1 MANEFAVI
9 EAAQRARAEFLST
22 GNLASLVESVRLG
35 RAALAGMSDGGRLQG
50 AAANDLAASLGVLH
64 EATGEVR
71 HLDEMIAFL
80 GQALKWLPPG
90 DDNRAAAYT
99 NSTGARLRRFLLSGD
114 PDDVRA
120 AVAAARQAIEV
131 SQRGAPKDAVRYN
144 SLVGAL
150 RTLHDVTNDPLAL
163 DESIAVG
170 RLAVAAIQPSTDGQ
184 PLILASLAGSLQ
196 QRGVR
201 MSSPDDVEEC
211 IEIARRAVAIAPP
224 SSPWYRTAGS
234 ILAAA
239 LRAKAQMAGDLGSL
253 SEAVV
258 LQRENAD
265 LVPKEYSERALHLLQ
280 LATSLL
286 VRYEWQEDWDD
297 LVAAEEAVRQ
307 AMESPNAVVALQ
319 GWSTQA
325 TCWRYRA
332 EKLASDG
339 DKAGAERAADQG
351 VEAARK
357 SLSASSSIAARLH
370 SVHLV
375 VECNALG
382 ARHKLTGTDAH
393 RAEAITAYRQAIEGL
408 GAGTDHGGLAM
419 VNLASLLMRE
429 NESRPATE
437 QDVAAAMRLL
447 RQVLDTGERGERN
460 CSQASAL
467 MILGQH
473 LQRKLAPESFDSGD
487 LEVLYQQAIQA
498 RAVTHRHR
506 AAVGTMA
513 GIVLME
519 AGDVAAAARI
529 FTDVVRQLP
538 VVAWRGARR
547 GSRESALETLTLVG
561 ANAAACHL
569 AAGGAGP
576 KSAANAVEV
585 LEQGRAVLWADM
597 LELRRGDTELWAS
610 QPELAGRL
618 RDLARVLDT
627 PDEVLESGLDG
638 SRAADQRMA
647 AAAAWD
653 ETVARIRERAPG
665 FLRPVRL
672 TDLLPDAA
680 HGPVVVVNTS
690 HLRCDALIVTS
701 SGVRCVPLPSLST
714 ADIRRHTIRYLSAF
728 ARLAQE
734 DDAADV
740 GKASSADPDQVLSEV
755 LEWLWDAM
763 AEPVLA
769 ALGIHDAPAAGRS
782 WPRIWWCP
790 TGLLSLLPLH
800 AAGYHASPSGD
811 VVPPRTVLD
820 RVISS
825 YTPTLGALA
834 EARRADA
841 EANRADVKG
850 GTMLFVG
857 VPGSPGSAGLPGAS
871 DDRDYLARLLGPC
884 CSVLFAEDATVRAVG
899 AALPS
904 HRWVHFSC
912 HGQQDLAAPSKA
924 GLGLRDGTLT
934 VAGLSA
940 PGHKGEFAFLAAC
953 QTATGGA
960 ALRDE
965 AISLANAIHYAGYR
979 HVVATLCE
987 ASDFAV
993 AEVTRMVYGD
1003 LARSGRLSTA
1013 RSAEAVHAAVR
1024 CLRDS
1029 ERSRPSWW
1037 TPFIHIGP

>member
-9 EAAQRARAEFLST
+9 EAAQRARGEFLSS
-22 GNLASLVESVRLG
+22 GNRASLAESVRLG
-35 RAALAGMSDGGRLQG
+35 RAALAAMSDGGKLQG
-50 AAANDLAASLGVLH
+50 AAANDLAASLGVLY
-64 EATGEVR
+64 EATGEMR
-71 HLDEMIAFL
+71 HLDEMITCL
-80 GQALKWLPPG
+80 GQALKLLPPG

-99 NSTGARLRRFLLSGD
+99 NTTGARLRRFFVSGD

-120 AVAAARQAIEV
+120 AVAAARQAIEA

-144 SLVGAL
+144 NLVGAL

-163 DESIAVG
+163 DESITVG
-170 RLAVAAIQPSTDGQ
+170 RIAVAAIQPSTDGQ

-201 MSSPDDVEEC
+201 TSSPDDVEEC

-239 LRAKAQMAGDLGSL
+239 LRAKAQMTGDLSSL

-280 LATSLL
+280 LAATLL

-307 AMESPNAVVALQ
+307 AMDSSNALVALQ
-319 GWSTQA
+319 GWSVRA
-325 TCWRYRA
+325 NCWRYRA
-332 EKLASDG
+332 GKLASNG
-339 DKAGAERAADQG
+339 DRTGAEHAANQG
-351 VEAARK
+351 VDAARK
-357 SLSASSSIAARLH
+357 SLSSSTSMAGGVH
-370 SVHLV
+370 SAHLV
-375 VECNALG
+375 VECNALA
-382 ARHKLTGTDAH
+382 ARYELTGTDAH
-393 RAEAITAYRQAIEGL
+393 RAEAITAYRHAVEGL

-419 VNLASLLMRE
+419 LNLASLLMRE
-429 NESRPATE
+429 HESRAVAE

-447 RQVLDTGERGERN
+447 RQVLDAAERGARN
-460 CSQASAL
+460 WSEASVL
-467 MILGQH
+467 MIRGQQ
-473 LQRKLAPESFDSGD
+473 LLRKLAPDSFDSDD

-498 RAVTHRHR
+498 RAIPPRRR

-519 AGDVAAAARI
+519 SGDVAAAARI
-529 FTDVVRQLP
+529 LTDVARELP

-547 GSRESALETLTLVG
+547 GSRESALQMFTQVG
-561 ANAAACHL
+561 THAAACHL
-569 AAGGAGP
+569 AAAGAGP
-576 KSAANAVEV
+576 ESAANAVEV
-585 LEQGRAVLWADM
+585 LEQGRALLWADM
-597 LELRRGDTELWAS
+597 LELRRTDTELGES
-610 QPELAGRL
+610 QPELAVRL

-627 PDEVLESGLDG
+627 SDDVLENGLDG

-647 AAAAWD
+647 AATAWD
-653 ETVARIRERAPG
+653 ETVAKIRERTPG

-672 TDLLPDAA
+672 ADLLTDAA
-680 HGPVVVVNTS
+680 QGPVVVVNTS
-690 HLRCDALIVTS
+690 DLRCDALIATS

-714 ADIRRHTIRYLSAF
+714 ADIRRHTTRYLSAF
-728 ARLAQE
+728 ASLDQE
-734 DDAADV
+734 DDAEDV
-740 GKASSADPDQVLSEV
+740 GQSSSADPEHVLSEV
-755 LEWLWDAM
+755 LEWLWDAV

-769 ALGIHDAPAAGRS
+769 ALGIHGAPAAGQS

-811 VVPPRTVLD
+811 GAPPCTVLD
-820 RVISS
+820 RAISS

-834 EARRADA
+834 GVSPADA
-841 EANRADVKG
+841 EDGA
-850 GTMLFVG
+850 MLFVG
-857 VPGSPGSAGLPGAS
+857 VPGSPGSPGLPGAS
-871 DDRDYLARLLGPC
+871 YDRDYLAKLLGPRC
-884 CSVLFAEDATVRAVG
+884 TVLFAEDATVRAVS
-899 AALPS
+899 AALSS

-912 HGQQDLAAPSKA
+912 HGQQDLAAPSRA
-924 GLGLRDGTLT
+924 GLGLWDGTLT

-940 PGHKGEFAFLAAC
+940 PGHNGQFAFLAAC

-960 ALRDE
+960 ALPDE

-979 HVVATLCE
+979 HVVATLWA

-993 AEVTRMVYGD
+993 AELTRMVYGD
-1003 LARSGRLSTA
+1003 LASSGRLRTA
-1013 RSAEAVHAAVR
+1013 RSAEAVHSAVR

-1037 TPFIHIGP
+1037 APFIHIGP